1 MQHSISFSRP
11 HEVDIAN
18 PMMGPPSHAN
28 IYTEDKF
35 HGKVLFRRIHWKPG
49 QWKEQAWRLGAFGS
63 GQAASRT
70 FLSPMLFICEVRSQG
85 RTSSLPAPMAGEAPA
100 VWERMFQSVPNQ
112 VYVLPQCC
120 DFSVTRL
127 PHHKRTAPGAMEKE
141 SASENQECQ
150 ASSENEKMMDNKDL
164 IYKINK

>member
-1 MQHSISFSRP
+1 
-11 HEVDIAN
+11 
-18 PMMGPPSHAN
+18 MGSSHA
-28 IYTEDKF
+28 IVCTEDKF
-35 HGKVLFRRIHWKPG
+35 HGKVLLRSIHWKPG

-63 GQAASRT
+63 GQAAHRT
-70 FLSPMLFICEVRSQG
+70 FLTPTFFIYEVRSQA

-100 VWERMFQSVPNQ
+100 VWESMFQFVPNQ

-127 PHHKRTAPGAMEKE
+127 HHHKRTTAPGAMESLSQK
-141 SASENQECQ
+141 SLLSEDQECQ
-150 ASSENEKMMDNKDL
+150 ASSENEKMTDSKDL